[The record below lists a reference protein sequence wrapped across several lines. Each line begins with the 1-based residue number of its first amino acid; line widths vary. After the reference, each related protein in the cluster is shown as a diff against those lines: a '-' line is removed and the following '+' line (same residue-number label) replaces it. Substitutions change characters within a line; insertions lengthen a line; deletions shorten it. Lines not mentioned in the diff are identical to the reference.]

1 LPLKTMLQDLILTFI
16 PLFVAFD
23 TIGLV
28 PIFISLTKGMEQ
40 TDRKRILRQSV
51 ITATAIT
58 LVFLIIGKGIFIIL
72 GITIPDFQIAGGLIL
87 LVIAIID
94 IVQTAK
100 GYMESPISPTV
111 GVVPIGTPIIAG
123 PAVLTTLIML
133 NDIYGFSATVLSLL
147 VNLTIIYLIFSWADR
162 ILKFLGEGGARAT
175 SKVVSLLLA
184 AIAVMMIRIGLKGV
198 VG

>member
-1 LPLKTMLQDLILTFI
+1 MLQDLILTFI

-40 TDRKRILRQSV
+40 TDKKRILRQSV

-87 LVIAIID
+87 LVIAITD

-100 GYMESPISPTV
+100 GYMESPTSPTV

-123 PAVLTTLIML
+123 PAVLTTLIVL

-147 VNLTIIYLIFSWADR
+147 VNLTIIYLIFSWADS
-162 ILKFLGEGGARAT
+162 ILKFLGEGGARAA

-198 VG
+198 LG

>member
-1 LPLKTMLQDLILTFI
+1 MFQNLILTFI

-28 PIFISLTKGMEQ
+28 PIFISLTEGMEQ
-40 TDRKRILRQSV
+40 RDKKRILRHSV

-58 LVFLIIGKGIFIIL
+58 LVFLIIGKGIFLIL

-87 LVIAIID
+87 LVIAITD

-100 GYMESPISPTV
+100 GYTTFHISPTV
-111 GVVPIGTPIIAG
+111 GIVPIGTPIIAG

-133 NDIYGFSATVLSLL
+133 NDIYGFSVTILSLL
-147 VNLTIIYLIFSWADR
+147 FNLTIIYLIFSWADSVH
-162 ILKFLGEGGARAT
+162 KFLGEGGARAV

-198 VG
+198 LG

>member
-1 LPLKTMLQDLILTFI
+1 MLDMLQDLILTFI

-28 PIFISLTKGMEQ
+28 PIFISLTRGMDAQ
-40 TDRKRILRQSV
+40 SRGRILRHSV

-58 LVFLIIGKGIFIIL
+58 LVFLIIGKGIFVIL
-72 GITIPDFQIAGGLIL
+72 GIDIPDFQIAGGLIL
-87 LVIAIID
+87 LVIAITD
-94 IVQTAK
+94 IVQTSK
-100 GYMESPISPTV
+100 GCMETLVSPTV

-133 NDIYGFSATVLSLL
+133 NDIYGFSATVLSLM
-147 VNLTIIYLIFSWADR
+147 VNLAIIWFVFSRADVV
-162 ILKFLGEGGARAT
+162 LKFLGEGGSRAT

-184 AIAVMMIRIGLKGV
+184 AIAVMMIRKGIE
-198 VG
+198 GFLG